1 MSALFGL
8 AILFG
13 AAAAY
18 SLWPVQVLQLESDG
32 RVVHAVPI
40 PEDREIH
47 LDYIHSVIRA
57 PVKEAFLLAGPDSF
71 LLVRT
76 EHAAFGAGLPTE
88 SFGEFRNEG
97 DRYII
102 GGINRHLTEIPLRV
116 SAGSDQR
123 LTVPGSSETALLDI
137 VEAGSLVVI
146 KARRVMR
153 WRLFFY
159 ERGKGNNE

>member
-8 AILFG
+8 LILVV
-13 AAAAY
+13 AATVF
-18 SLWPVQVLQLESDG
+18 SLWPAQVVQLETNG
-32 RVVHAVPI
+32 QVVHTVPI
-40 PEDREIH
+40 PKDNEIH
-47 LDYIHSVIRA
+47 LDYIHSVIRE
-57 PVKEAFLLAGPDSF
+57 PVKEVFLFAGPDSF

-76 EHAAFGAGLPTE
+76 EHATFGAGLPTE
-88 SFGEFRNEG
+88 RFGEFRNEG

-116 SAGSDQR
+116 SAGSEQT
-123 LTVPGSSETALLDI
+123 LTVPGSSETTLLDF

-146 KARRVMR
+146 KAHRVMR

-159 ERGKGNNE
+159 ERGTGNNE